1 MTLEHCKAQVSS
13 EIATREKAEADLR
26 GANAKIAGELEE
38 ECLPLAA
45 AVLTQLPS
53 LCASTCRVSLHI
65 RFRFLVGLTSE
76 LSEAHSG
83 AVAMQGRLTSTNTA
97 LEHATRE
104 LVTAHETVC
113 DCCMHRVSTAAEA
126 LCVPSPSLPSLP
138 AHFAND
144 IASPAPPTGFRLITN
159 CRSLP
164 SPPRYL
170 A

>member
-104 LVTAHETVC
+104 LVTARETVC
-113 DCCMHRVSTAAEA
+113 DCFLHRISTAGEA
-126 LCVPSPSLPSLP
+126 LRWPSPSPSPHHPPL
-138 AHFAND
+138 AYD
-144 IASPAPPTGFRLITN
+144 VASPGPPTGLHLATN
-159 CRSLP
+159 CRSP
-164 SPPRYL
+164 PFPPRYL

>member
-113 DCCMHRVSTAAEA
+113 DGCMHRVSTADEA
-126 LCVPSPSLPSLP
+126 LCVPSPSPPLP

-144 IASPAPPTGFRLITN
+144 VASPAPPTGLHLATN
-159 CRSLP
+159 CRSPP